1 MSYVRDRI
9 ARFSE
14 VDEMRDVILCLLAYY
29 DNMLRRKYAIAAH
42 RVLCESMCES
52 RDSRYIRRN
61 RNMCWY
67 VLTGYALDKK
77 RNQPIEAQVARYNRE
92 SGADIEVFAPTF
104 VKAYNKD
111 KEPRRRLMPMV
122 CQYFF
127 LRGEL
132 SQVKDFRYRNREYNL
147 IHDRADTDPDAY
159 MALTDEEMSG
169 FKSLA
174 LAYKYKMPCFSLSEV
189 DLVACDKVRIVGGEF
204 AGVEGFLVSQQGR
217 DGGRVIMKVS
227 ESLGVETLDINPKY
241 IQVLSFAKGSK
252 RIYDKIDSYIPKL
265 RRAMEY
271 KMRYGDLDVSNTAA
285 VSYFITRFGAA
296 NISSAKMR
304 AKVSALLMAS
314 YYLMGDTERYEAAKR
329 ESLDNLDSCTNTL
342 ARDYIMGLRD
352 YCPDYD

>member
-1 MSYVRDRI
+1 
-9 ARFSE
+9 
-14 VDEMRDVILCLLAYY
+14 
-29 DNMLRRKYAIAAH
+29 
-42 RVLCESMCES
+42 
-52 RDSRYIRRN
+52 
-61 RNMCWY
+61 MCWY

-111 KEPRRRLMPMV
+111 KEPRRRLLPMV

-132 SQVKDFRYRNREYNL
+132 AQVKDFRYRNREYNL

-159 MALTDEEMSG
+159 MSLTDEEMSG

-296 NISSAKMR
+296 NIPSAKMR